1 MHGGEIARKGAEPV
15 DSLTRLPDIA
25 PSSPGM
31 LNGTRFDLARL
42 RSLGRFLV
50 PGERAPEPLAPGA
63 RVVCIASGKGGV
75 GKSVLA
81 TNLATVRAQRG
92 ERVLLIDFDA
102 GLANL
107 HLLLGLAPRH
117 DLGHVLDG
125 AVPASEAVLR
135 GPEGIHLLSGGVGRH
150 NLANPTRRELDR
162 LFQAL
167 QPLEHEYDLVIIDH
181 GAGISYSTMAHLAAS
196 STLLLVTNHEVT
208 ALSDAYA
215 VYKRA
220 TTVNEHLRVG
230 VVLNRVPDEEAAM
243 RAWERFRSVALKFL
257 GVHPELVGWIPQ
269 DDAVSRS
276 IQARTPVAL
285 SEPTSRAA
293 LSFQRVSAWGPLD
306 HARTATAFY
315 ERARRAL
322 T

>member
-1 MHGGEIARKGAEPV
+1 MW
-15 DSLTRLPDIA
+15 
-25 PSSPGM
+25 
-31 LNGTRFDLARL
+31 NGTRFDLARL

-50 PGERAPEPLAPGA
+50 PGESAPEPQAAEA

-81 TNLATVRAQRG
+81 ANLATLRAQRG

-117 DLGHVLDG
+117 DLGHVLEG
-125 AVPASEAVLR
+125 ELPASEAVIR

-167 QPLEHEYDLVIIDH
+167 RPLEREYDLVIIDH

-230 VVLNRVPDEEAAM
+230 VVLNRVPNEEAAA

-257 GVHPELVGWIPQ
+257 GLQPEYVGWVPQ
-269 DDAVSRS
+269 DEAVARS
-276 IQARTPVAL
+276 IQARTPVAI
-285 SEPTSRAA
+285 SEPKSPAA
-293 LSFQRVSAWGPLD
+293 LSLRRVAAWAPLD

-315 ERARRAL
+315 DRARRAL